1 MACIPGLPIACLGN
15 AASGIAGSLATGV
28 VGNGFADAMRDG
40 AGWVIKTTI
49 GWWINVPALD
59 LTTSPA
65 ATIRSYV
72 LWIALVVAVG
82 EVIWQGIVLAVTRR
96 PEPALDVG
104 RGLFTL
110 ALWSALGII
119 GPAASLRA
127 GDAFSVW
134 VLDAAAHG
142 NAADR
147 LIRLA
152 SLSGIDSAG
161 AVILLG
167 LLMMLAGLAQAVLM
181 MFREGALVILA
192 GVVVLAAS
200 GSMSRSTRPWLPKVL
215 GWMLALIC
223 YKPAAALVYASAIT
237 LVGQGDD
244 PRTVVVG
251 LTMMLLALVALP
263 ALMKLFTWATGS
275 ASAGGGGLSS
285 IAGASVPAIYAGVA
299 LRSAPHSSAASQAS
313 SLRSD
318 LGPVA
323 GATTSSATG
332 ASAPHVSGG
341 DAVPPTTATAGGGVS
356 TLGSATPSGASTGAG
371 AGAAGAAAPVAV
383 ALTAGKSATETA
395 SRAA

>member
-1 MACIPGLPIACLGN
+1 MACIPGLPAACLGN
-15 AASGIAGSLATGV
+15 AANSIAGNLATGV
-28 VGNGFADAMRDG
+28 LGNGFADAMRDG
-40 AGWVIKTTI
+40 AAWVIKTTI

-72 LWIALVVAVG
+72 LWVALVVAVG
-82 EVIWQGIVLAVTRR
+82 EVIWQGILLAVTRR

-119 GPAASLRA
+119 GPAAALRA

-192 GVVVLAAS
+192 GVVVLAAA
-200 GSMSRSTRPWLPKVL
+200 GSMTRGTRPWLPKVL

-237 LVGQGDD
+237 LVGEGND

-251 LTMMLLALVALP
+251 LTMMLLAIVALP

-285 IAGASVPAIYAGVA
+285 MAGASVAAIYAGVA
-299 LRSAPHSSAASQAS
+299 LRSVPGSSAVSHAAA
-313 SLRSD
+313 LRTD
-318 LGPVA
+318 LGSPA
-323 GATTSSATG
+323 GTPSTG
-332 ASAPHVSGG
+332 P
-341 DAVPPTTATAGGGVS
+341 TATSVS
-356 TLGSATPSGASTGAG
+356 T
-371 AGAAGAAAPVAV
+371 AP
-383 ALTAGKSATETA
+383 GNG
-395 SRAA
+395 